1 MWASRARETPR
12 ARVGIARGG
21 RKTSLARVSRRVAR
35 VGAVSETNGEDAST
49 TVSSATTRRTDD
61 SGAVTTSGRRAGAPR
76 RGEGVR
82 RVRRVARER
91 ARGRDA
97 STTGEEE
104 GAVRRRGVFA
114 ERGRADAESIE
125 GEREGE
131 GEKKKLGKKA
141 RRAAFSVS
149 VALNKEISS
158 CETVKELVE
167 TTRGRASDASGV
179 NVSTAYSKLAKFRR
193 AEADAVDEAVRS
205 LWFDELERAAV
216 ERLDDMKPRAVAQL
230 TWALGHLRLGR
241 RDDGSTRDA
250 LWDGLERV
258 IESAASEFESQ
269 GVANVCW
276 TYGKLEMRVPIGIR
290 VALENNVVRNAATFK
305 PYELSISFWALTKL
319 GDAPREEVTNAVE
332 RSLSLAQCRP
342 QELANVASAYG
353 RVKGCGSSAFL
364 SRLAEESFACLPEF
378 GHTELAMLL
387 WGLSNAGHYLR
398 DHEAAIALAEVQRRA
413 DALSPHQIALVAGSL
428 ATFSDAT
435 DDENARSCV
444 RLRAAMDERFA
455 SALRSLEESF
465 LASIGESNCDD
476 LSYVIWAFAHLSH
489 QPSDAFGRKFE
500 DEAISKL
507 DSCNSKNLANMMYGV
522 GTLRLP
528 SVSLFTHATFCVSE
542 KLSEFTPVEIF
553 MVCSALAS
561 SNHDPG
567 SHVMSQLE
575 NTVMDSIESLDSA
588 DLTEFLRVFARLRY
602 MLADETFDAIGA
614 RSAVSLERYDS
625 YRMSMTLWSYATL
638 CRQPDESMLERFQD
652 ELRGSTAAFKSENF
666 GLALWSLVVLGS
678 LEDASPLVESL
689 TRALVDINRGV
700 LSSPDAL
707 SDTTLCSLYMARLVA
722 RESPFESLVSLS
734 TDAVADD
741 CERAWIGMKSK
752 DPTYSNLQHAIAEE
766 LREFGVH
773 GFTLETPVE
782 GGRMRPDIVF
792 ENHRVVVEVDGPHH
806 YSYDALG
813 RRRALGTTV
822 MRDKL
827 LESWGWRVR
836 VIPYHEWAD
845 LLSSDE
851 KRAYLRQLLG
861 DDVFDGNAA

>member
-1 MWASRARETPR
+1 M
-12 ARVGIARGG
+12 
-21 RKTSLARVSRRVAR
+21 
-35 VGAVSETNGEDAST
+35 
-49 TVSSATTRRTDD
+49 
-61 SGAVTTSGRRAGAPR
+61 R
-76 RGEGVR
+76 RG
-82 RVRRVARER
+82 ARER
-91 ARGRDA
+91 ARGREA
-97 STTGEEE
+97 TTMGEEE
-104 GAVRRRGVFA
+104 RAGRRGEDA
-114 ERGRADAESIE
+114 AAGRVDAESTAR
-125 GEREGE
+125 ERARD

-205 LWFDELERAAV
+205 PWFAELEGVAV
-216 ERLDDMKPRAVAQL
+216 ERLDEMKPRAVAQL
-230 TWALGHLRLGR
+230 AWALGHLRLGR
-241 RDDGSTRDA
+241 RGDGSMRDA
-250 LWDGLERV
+250 LWDGLERA
-258 IESAASEFESQ
+258 IESAAGEFESQ

-276 TYGKLEMRVPIGIR
+276 TYGKLEMRVPSGIR
-290 VALENNVVRNAATFK
+290 AALENNVARNAATFK

-319 GDAPREEVTNAVE
+319 GDAPKEEVTSAME
-332 RSLSLAQCRP
+332 RSLSLAKCRP

-364 SRLAEESFACLPEF
+364 SRLAEESFACLPDF

-398 DHEAAIALAEVQRRA
+398 DHEAAIVLAEVQRRA

-428 ATFSDAT
+428 ATFSDET

-444 RLRAAMDERFA
+444 RLRATMNERFT
-455 SALRSLEESF
+455 SALRALEESF
-465 LASIGESNCDD
+465 LASIAESNCDD

-489 QPSDAFGRKFE
+489 QPSDAFGRAYE

-522 GTLRLP
+522 GTLKLP
-528 SVSLFTHATFCVSE
+528 SVGLFTHATFCVSE
-542 KLSEFTPVEIF
+542 KLREFTPVEIF

-575 NTVMDSIESLDSA
+575 STVMDSIESLDSA

-602 MLADETFDAIGA
+602 MLTDETFDAIGA
-614 RSAVSLERYDS
+614 RAAVSLERYDS

-652 ELRGSTAAFKSENF
+652 ELRGSTKSFKSENF

-689 TRALVDINRGV
+689 TRTLVDLNRGV
-700 LSSPDAL
+700 LSSSNAL

-722 RESPFESLVSLS
+722 RDSPFESLVSVP

-766 LREFGVH
+766 LREFGVR

-792 ENHRVVVEVDGPHH
+792 ENHRLVVEVDGPHH

-813 RRRALGTTV
+813 RRRALGTTI
-822 MRDKL
+822 MRDRL

-845 LLSSDE
+845 LLSSEE

-861 DDVFDGNAA
+861 DDVFDSATASKPL